1 MTKERSV
8 ATGETTAR
16 TGSELEGG
24 LQPRAIGFVGAL
36 ALSIAAMGP
45 LLGALGVAP
54 LIVSQAGFSAPFIF
68 VLCWIAMAAVALT
81 IGRFSRV
88 FPWAAS
94 IYSYISHGLGER
106 LGFLSAWLS
115 FSYYIAFVPLLLTG
129 FGIFAEQMGSQVLS
143 IEIDWWIWALVA
155 AAIVTAL
162 SIYGIRPSV
171 YTDLALALIADGF
184 LILISAIIVVNVIS
198 DGNFTLE
205 PLSPA
210 NAPDDFTGLSLA
222 VAFGVLIFLGFEQSF
237 VLGEEVTDPHGN
249 VPKAIYTALG
259 LVGFVL
265 FSATFALVLGFGE
278 AGIGQLNELFGS
290 EGTPWFALVREEIG
304 SGWVDVLLVMI
315 VLSIL
320 SNTIASHNAVV
331 RIQYGM
337 GRAGALPRQL
347 GRTLP
352 GRRTPHIAIAA
363 QMTLAVAVTLFF
375 GLVWSETSLFSFLGF
390 MIGLA
395 AALSFILIAV
405 AALAYFRRT
414 ARNASPWRN
423 YVVPVVAILILTP
436 VVITSFEPSPGHPL
450 KWAPFVILGWV
461 IAGAAY
467 LIYRERRHERIDIDY
482 AFRAAG
488 EEPPAD
494 EPLSP
499 GRAPAPPGQR

>member
-1 MTKERSV
+1 M
-8 ATGETTAR
+8 ATRDTTGNTAGEV
-16 TGSELEGG
+16 EGG

-68 VLCWIAMAAVALT
+68 VLCWIAMGAVALT

-143 IEIDWWIWALVA
+143 IEVDWWIWALIA

-171 YTDLALALIADGF
+171 YTDLALAVIADGF
-184 LILISAIIVVNVIS
+184 LILISAIIIVNVIS

-205 PLSPA
+205 PLSPGS
-210 NAPDDFTGLSLA
+210 APDDFTGLSLA

-249 VPKAIYTALG
+249 VPKAIYTALA

-278 AGIGQLNELFGS
+278 SGIGRLNDLFGS
-290 EGTPWFALVREEIG
+290 EGTPWFALVEEQIG

-347 GRTLP
+347 GRTHP
-352 GRRTPHIAIAA
+352 RFRTPHVAIVV
-363 QMTLAVAVTLFF
+363 QMSLALAVTLFF
-375 GLVWSETSLFSFLGF
+375 GIVWSETSVFSFLGF

-395 AALSFILIAV
+395 AALSFIAIAI
-405 AALAYFRRT
+405 AALRYFHRT

-423 YVVPVVAILILTP
+423 YVVPIVAILILTP

-461 IAGAAY
+461 VAGGAY
-467 LIYRERRHERIDIDY
+467 LLYRERKHERIDIDY

-488 EEPPAD
+488 EEPPPEEPPAD
-494 EPLSP
+494 PAGPEP
-499 GRAPAPPGQR
+499 APAGQA